1 MNGGTIR
8 TCTGLYGG
16 GVYNSGSFIMS
27 GGTIKA
33 SISTTPQYASSGGV
47 WNDNQFTMTG
57 GTIGDPGNP
66 NDASSVYNTST
77 QRVTLTI
84 SGNAKSTQM

>member
-16 GVYNSGSFIMS
+16 GVYNSGSFIMLS
-27 GGTIKA
+27 GTIKD
-33 SISTTPQYASSGGV
+33 SISTQDASSGGV

-84 SGNAKSTQM
+84 CGNAKSTQM

>member
-33 SISTTPQYASSGGV
+33 SISTTTQYASSGGV
-47 WNDNQFTMTG
+47 WNDNQFTMTR
-57 GTIGDPGNP
+57 GTIGDPDNKK
-66 NDASSVYNTST
+66 T
-77 QRVTLTI
+77 QAMYTI
-84 SGNAKSTQM
+84 LPLRELLLLCATMQKSTQM